1 MKNKTNEVCDGVM
14 LFARALIN
22 DHWADEQAVY
32 EQLAALCEA
41 KVNVIKG
48 MDPSRNR

>member
-32 EQLAALCEA
+32 EQLMRLCEA
-41 KVNVIKG
+41 TVNTLQGI
-48 MDPSRNR
+48 DPSRNR